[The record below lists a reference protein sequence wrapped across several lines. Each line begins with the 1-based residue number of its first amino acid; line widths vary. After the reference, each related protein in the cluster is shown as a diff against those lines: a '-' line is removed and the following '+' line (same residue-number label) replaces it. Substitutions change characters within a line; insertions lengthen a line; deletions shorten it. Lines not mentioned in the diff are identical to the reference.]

1 MIGLGTIINTAAIVA
16 AGILGV
22 ALRRFFPGR
31 VQDTLMKAAGICV
44 LFIGI
49 GGAMEE
55 MLVFEDGHLVTSG
68 SMMMILSYALGALAG
83 ELIDIEKGIENF
95 GVWLRKKTGSD
106 GDNRFLDAFLTA
118 SLTVSIGA
126 MAVVGALQDGLT
138 GDYSLLVA
146 KAILDFII
154 IMIMASSM
162 GKGCAFA
169 AIPVAVFQGSI
180 TAVAGL
186 LEPIMTQQ
194 AVSNLSFIGSMLIFC
209 VGVNLVWN
217 TGIKV
222 ANMLPAIVFAV
233 AFAFIL

>member
-95 GVWLRKKTGSD
+95 GVWLRKKD
-106 GDNRFLDAFLTA
+106 R
-118 SLTVSIGA
+118 
-126 MAVVGALQDGLT
+126 
-138 GDYSLLVA
+138 
-146 KAILDFII
+146 K
-154 IMIMASSM
+154 
-162 GKGCAFA
+162 
-169 AIPVAVFQGSI
+169 
-180 TAVAGL
+180 
-186 LEPIMTQQ
+186 
-194 AVSNLSFIGSMLIFC
+194 
-209 VGVNLVWN
+209 
-217 TGIKV
+217 
-222 ANMLPAIVFAV
+222 
-233 AFAFIL
+233 